1 MENCI
6 KNFASP
12 EVLRGQ
18 NQRFCKNC
26 QRQTDS
32 TRYTKL
38 IKEPDIL
45 ICHLV
50 RSVPNPNLSIAD
62 KKKHNALI
70 VKYDS
75 KIKFGKIFNSSS
87 EFPEDVAGN
96 PDNKDLKAEEFDLH
110 IKNDPD

>member
-1 MENCI
+1 M
-6 KNFASP
+6 
-12 EVLRGQ
+12 
-18 NQRFCKNC
+18 
-26 QRQTDS
+26 
-32 TRYTKL
+32 

-50 RSVPNPNLSIAD
+50 RSNPNPNLSITD

-87 EFPEDVAGN
+87 EFPDDLAKGD
-96 PDNKDLKAEEFDLH
+96 PDALDKDKNMKGEEFDLH